1 MLISLNWIRD
11 FAPFKTKG
19 TPVQL
24 GARFSLHTAE
34 VEEAVELGR
43 SLKSIRVA
51 RVQSVESHPDA
62 DRLRIARVDLG
73 NETKTVVCG
82 APNVRSE
89 QFVPYAP
96 PGTVVLGQ
104 TIESRKVR
112 GVLSEG
118 MLCSQKELD
127 VSSDGAGLWEL
138 QPASNA
144 GRWQLHGCCDWL
156 HQCRAT

>member
-11 FAPFKTKG
+11 FAPFKTKE

-96 PGTVVLGQ
+96 PGTVVQGQ

-118 MLCSQKELD
+118 MRS
-127 VSSDGAGLWEL
+127 
-138 QPASNA
+138 
-144 GRWQLHGCCDWL
+144 
-156 HQCRAT
+156 